1 MYTGVIVILAPLL
14 LGYLVPV
21 TSPALRR
28 WLNKSVGALVYVI
41 LALLGIGLGTLDDLA
56 AQMARLSG
64 QVLLLIFGLAL
75 ANLAGLWLWANWRPL
90 RLELIAQSGRVR
102 NLRMLS
108 DAVLTLGAV
117 ATGVAVGYFLG
128 FGAEASAQWAEWALM
143 LLLLAVG
150 CQLRNAGIPLRRV
163 LLNRQGLGIALTVVV
178 SSLGAGLAL
187 IPFINLPW
195 SDVLALTSGFGWYS
209 LSAIVIG
216 DALGPLWGGAA
227 FLNDMGRELVALMV
241 IPLLMQLRPAMA
253 VGYGGATAMD
263 FTLPVIQRSG
273 GLAIVPVAMASGFI
287 LSLLSPLLMA
297 LFLAW
302 PKG

>member
-1 MYTGVIVILAPLL
+1 MYTGVLVILAPLF
-14 LGYLVPV
+14 LGYLLPLR
-21 TSPALRR
+21 SPTLRQ
-28 WLNKSVGALVYVI
+28 WLSRGVGALVYAI
-41 LALLGIGLGTLDDLA
+41 LVLLGVGLGAVDNLTGQFA
-56 AQMARLSG
+56 RMSAQVAW
-64 QVLLLIFGLAL
+64 LIPAL
-75 ANLAGLWLWANWRPL
+75 AIANLTGLWIWARWQPL
-90 RLELIAQSGRVR
+90 KLDLPREQAGVQRW
-102 NLRMLS
+102 RMLS
-108 DAVLTLGAV
+108 DAALTLGAV
-117 ATGVAVGYFLG
+117 AAGVALG
-128 FGAEASAQWAEWALM
+128 FFAGVDADASAQWAEWALM

-178 SSLGAGLAL
+178 TSLIAGLCL
-187 IPFINLPW
+187 IPVIDLPW

-227 FLNDMGRELVALMV
+227 FLNDMGRELLALIT

-253 VGYGGATAMD
+253 LGYGGATTMD

-273 GLAIVPVAMASGFI
+273 GLGVIPMAMASGFI
-287 LSLLSPLLMA
+287 LSLLSPVLMA

-302 PKG
+302 PKV